1 MIRILIADDHT
12 IVRKGIRQ
20 IISEEFPDAAI
31 DEVPDT
37 ESLIQAAIRQEW
49 DLIITD
55 ISMPGRS
62 GLEALGQIR
71 QINQHLPILI
81 MSIHSEDQYAIRSL
95 KAGASGYLNKDL
107 APDELILAI
116 RTVISGKKYISSS
129 VAEKLASMLESN
141 ENKPAHHCL
150 SDREMTVFT
159 LLSKGKSLTEIGQQL
174 SISVNTVSTYRSRI
188 LLKMNF
194 TNNAEIVLYAME
206 HKIQ

>member
-20 IISEEFPDAAI
+20 IITEEFPDATI
-31 DEVPDT
+31 DEVPDA
-37 ESLIQAAIRQEW
+37 ESLIQSTLRQEW
-49 DLIITD
+49 DLIISD

-71 QINQHLPILI
+71 QIHPSLPILI

-129 VAEKLASMLESN
+129 VAEKLATMLEN
-141 ENKPAHHCL
+141 DENKPAHHCL
-150 SDREMTVFT
+150 SDREMTVFA
-159 LLSKGKSLTEIGQQL
+159 LLSKGRSLTEIGQQL

-194 TNNAEIVLYAME
+194 TNNAEIVLYAMKHE
-206 HKIQ
+206 IQ